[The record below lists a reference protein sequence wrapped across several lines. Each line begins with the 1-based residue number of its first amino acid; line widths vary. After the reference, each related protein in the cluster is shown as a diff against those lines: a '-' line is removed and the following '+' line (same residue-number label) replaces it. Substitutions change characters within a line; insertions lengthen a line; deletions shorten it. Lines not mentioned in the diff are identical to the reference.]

1 MKLILINGPPGVG
14 KSTVAEKLHKAIPLS
29 YLLEIDAL
37 RRNIA
42 NYREQVKESG
52 ELSYDVSTAIVE
64 ACFNAGSDVIIDK
77 AISDIEVIDS
87 FFQVAKKYN
96 ANIYEFILNA
106 SKELVIKRAENRGY
120 RVGGLLTSEK
130 VERWWEDTQ
139 EYIKKRPQAIV
150 VDTETLSQEEVY
162 KYITDKL

>member
-14 KSTVAEKLHKAIPLS
+14 KSTVAEKLHKAKPLS

-42 NYREQVKESG
+42 YYREHAQESG
-52 ELSYDVSTAIVE
+52 KLSYDISTAIVE

-77 AISDIEVIDS
+77 AISDIEVVDS

-96 ANIYEFILNA
+96 TNTYEFILNA
-106 SKELVIKRAENRGY
+106 SKESVIRRAKNRGY
-120 RVGGLLTSEK
+120 KVGGLLTFEK

-139 EYIKKRPQAIV
+139 EYIKKRPQAII
-150 VDTETLSQEEVY
+150 VDTETLSQEDVY
-162 KYITDKL
+162 KYITDRL

>member
-1 MKLILINGPPGVG
+1 
-14 KSTVAEKLHKAIPLS
+14 
-29 YLLEIDAL
+29 LEIDAL

-42 NYREQVKESG
+42 NYREQAKVSG
-52 ELSYDVSTAIVE
+52 KLSYDISAAIVE
-64 ACFNAGSDVIIDK
+64 VCFSAGLDVIIDK
-77 AISDIEVIDS
+77 AISDTDVMDR

-96 ANIYEFILNA
+96 ANTYEFILNA
-106 SKELVIKRAENRGY
+106 SKELVIKRAENRVY
-120 RVGGLLTSEK
+120 RVGGLLTFEK
-130 VERWWEDTQ
+130 MGRWWEDTQ